1 MNWPPAYRPSDLY
14 KKSIFYSAGKQ
25 RAEPCMDMEKE
36 PMRGFAGY
44 GQVYTFYPDRA
55 LIGITGKIFN
65 GNFPRRAIRFP
76 VVKGGPTG

>member
-1 MNWPPAYRPSDLY
+1 
-14 KKSIFYSAGKQ
+14 
-25 RAEPCMDMEKE
+25 MDMEKE